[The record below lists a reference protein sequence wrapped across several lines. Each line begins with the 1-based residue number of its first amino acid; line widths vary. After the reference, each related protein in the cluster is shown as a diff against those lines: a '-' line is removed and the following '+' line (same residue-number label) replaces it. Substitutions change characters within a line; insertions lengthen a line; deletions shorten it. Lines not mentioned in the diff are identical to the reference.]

1 MTPAVTTGAPGRGWL
16 LPYLGAA
23 LIWGCSFLFI
33 KLGLEALSPIHLAF
47 GRQAL
52 GALTLLLLAA
62 VAGVRLPRGRD
73 TWGHLFVVALLMNSV
88 PSTLF
93 AFGETHVSSVVAGII
108 NAVTPLATILAA
120 FAAFPSERP
129 TAGKVAGILVGFA
142 GILVVVGIWNG
153 VGSSEGL
160 GVLACLGAVA
170 CYGIGFPYIRRN
182 LAPRGER
189 PLALATGQIAL
200 AAIQLLP
207 FALLD
212 ASPVGELTPRV
223 LGGMLALGA
232 LGTGIAYVWNFQVID
247 RAGATTASTVTYL
260 TPLVAIAVGALLLGE
275 PVTLNQPLGGLV
287 VLLGVAL
294 AQGRLATPERRRGPD
309 QRVDGPESR
318 SVRSRNR
325 SSNR

>member
-1 MTPAVTTGAPGRGWL
+1 MTPVRVATATEGATATEVATAQGSGRGWL

-33 KLGLEALSPIHLAF
+33 KIGLEALSPIHVAF

-52 GALTLLLLAA
+52 GAVALLVLAA
-62 VAGVRLPRGRD
+62 VTRVRLPRDRG
-73 TWGHLFVVALLMNSV
+73 TWAHLFVVALLLNSV

-108 NAVTPLATILAA
+108 NAVTPLATILAMFVA
-120 FAAFPSERP
+120 FRSDRP
-129 TAGKVAGILVGFA
+129 TAGTVAGILLGFA

-153 VGSSEGL
+153 VGSNEAL

-189 PLALATGQIAL
+189 PLALAAAQITL
-200 AAIQLLP
+200 AALQLLP

-212 ASPVGELTPRV
+212 TSPIGELTPRV
-223 LGGMLALGA
+223 LGAMLALGA
-232 LGTGIAYVWNFQVID
+232 LGTGIAYVWNFQVIE
-247 RAGATTASTVTYL
+247 RAGATMASTVTYL
-260 TPLVAIAVGALLLGE
+260 TPLVAIGVGASLLGE

-294 AQGRLATPERRRGPD
+294 AQGRLALPTGRRAPA
-309 QRVDGPESR
+309 
-318 SVRSRNR
+318 
-325 SSNR
+325 

>member
-1 MTPAVTTGAPGRGWL
+1 MTPSVTTGGTGRSWL

-33 KLGLEALSPIHLAF
+33 KLGLEALSPIHVAF

-62 VAGVRLPRGRD
+62 ATRVRLPRGRA
-73 TWGHLFVVALLMNSV
+73 TWGHLFVVAILLNSV

-120 FAAFPSERP
+120 FVAFPSERP
-129 TAGKVAGILVGFA
+129 TAGKIAGILVGFA

-153 VGSSEGL
+153 VGSSEAL

-189 PLALATGQIAL
+189 PLALAAGQIAC
-200 AAIQLLP
+200 ATVQLLP

-212 ASPVGELTPRV
+212 GSPIGRLTPQV
-223 LGGMLALGA
+223 VGGMLALGM
-232 LGTGIAYVWNFQVID
+232 LGTGIAYVWNFVVID

-275 PVTLNQPLGGLV
+275 PVTPNEPLGGLV

-294 AQGRLATPERRRGPD
+294 AQGRIALRVPRRRIPA
-309 QRVDGPESR
+309 
-318 SVRSRNR
+318 
-325 SSNR
+325 

>member
-1 MTPAVTTGAPGRGWL
+1 
-16 LPYLGAA
+16 
-23 LIWGCSFLFI
+23 
-33 KLGLEALSPIHLAF
+33 
-47 GRQAL
+47 
-52 GALTLLLLAA
+52 
-62 VAGVRLPRGRD
+62 
-73 TWGHLFVVALLMNSV
+73 V

-120 FAAFPSERP
+120 FVAFPSERP
-129 TAGKVAGILVGFA
+129 TAGKIAGILVGFA

-153 VGSSEGL
+153 VGSSEAL

-189 PLALATGQIAL
+189 PLALAAGQIAC
-200 AAIQLLP
+200 ATVQLLP

-212 ASPVGELTPRV
+212 GSPIGGLTPQV
-223 LGGMLALGA
+223 VGGMLALGM
-232 LGTGIAYVWNFQVID
+232 LGTGIAYVWNFVVID

-275 PVTLNQPLGGLV
+275 PVTPNEPLGGLV

-294 AQGRLATPERRRGPD
+294 AQGRIALRVPRRRIPA
-309 QRVDGPESR
+309 
-318 SVRSRNR
+318 
-325 SSNR
+325 